1 MGGART
7 GRGVARDAQGSRR
20 SRTSG
25 HGRMRPRLAA
35 GATCD
40 CEWPHATRVARV
52 CRRVAR
58 AWRVGGGSPSCPSAT
73 ARARPQAWRRRA
85 GTSPA
90 PAPSRAQARAGVAG
104 PVFQGAGTHY
114 AGRARIKRL
123 ERSRARSS
131 PTYRPAGHRGPDP
144 SHSANLHRRFA
155 ERRTPPVLRPGPC
168 SPGSEPAWSFEL
180 STSSALSLGWFAALR
195 LAGPRAPGPD

>member
-1 MGGART
+1 MGG
-7 GRGVARDAQGSRR
+7 GRAGWGVARDAQGSRR

-114 AGRARIKRL
+114 ADRARIKDSSGAVRGPRRRTGRPDIAGPIRVTQQTCIAASL
-123 ERSRARSS
+123 SDVHRRSSGPARVHRVLSRPGASSCRRAR
-131 PTYRPAGHRGPDP
+131 
-144 SHSANLHRRFA
+144 L
-155 ERRTPPVLRPGPC
+155 
-168 SPGSEPAWSFEL
+168 
-180 STSSALSLGWFAALR
+180 
-195 LAGPRAPGPD
+195 

>member
-58 AWRVGGGSPSCPSAT
+58 AWRMAREWLASGAWVAAAPLAPSAT

-114 AGRARIKRL
+114 ADRARIKDSSGAVRGPRRRTGRPDIAGPIRVTQQTCIAASL
-123 ERSRARSS
+123 SDVHRRSSGPARVHRVLGRPGASSCRRAR
-131 PTYRPAGHRGPDP
+131 
-144 SHSANLHRRFA
+144 L
-155 ERRTPPVLRPGPC
+155 
-168 SPGSEPAWSFEL
+168 
-180 STSSALSLGWFAALR
+180 
-195 LAGPRAPGPD
+195 